1 MITPQST
8 QESLFEI
15 KKNIEI
21 LNENA
26 IDIIQNADIC
36 KYNLKN
42 ENDKEKK
49 HIGFVVGGNYRCPN
63 EIQSNDKKGVEVYSI
78 ATLAWKAI
86 QEITDMIENLQN
98 RISILE
104 GSE

>member
-86 QEITDMIENLQN
+86 QELTE
-98 RISILE
+98 RVEKLE